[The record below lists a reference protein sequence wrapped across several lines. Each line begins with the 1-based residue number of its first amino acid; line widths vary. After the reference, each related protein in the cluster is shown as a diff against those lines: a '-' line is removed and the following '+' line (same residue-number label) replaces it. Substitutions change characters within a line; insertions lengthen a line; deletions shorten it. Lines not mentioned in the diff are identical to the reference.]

1 MKSLLEFK
9 SIVEE
14 EASDYSKFDVL
25 IRAGLANKAQMQR
38 IHKILDKM
46 GEEKPTF
53 NNADRMIIQ
62 NLFNKMVDV
71 ITNNKQIY
79 QKTRQVVRENIEEE
93 IEEPIILQE
102 DKDPPLVLVIKRK
115 AIRMYPD
122 GTRIALYY
130 NERLQK
136 YFSVPYQYGPGMDAP
151 IQSEE
156 VEQIDELSS
165 NLLDRYKEKAKK
177 SSDSLASQGKYKQAN
192 DRTLNVMKATG
203 KQIEKTTANIRKH
216 LNKEEVEL
224 EEASNDPWKD
234 KHFGPTKIIKQKY
247 HVKTDTKSYNVKAD
261 NEDHAHKLVTNH
273 APGSKIVSIE
283 HKGRIMEETIDEA
296 VMDTLHKIVDN
307 KSAQSVKFASG
318 HTRKVDH
325 FTASAITQV
334 HKALNDENKKK
345 FADMV
350 HKSPEHF
357 MKASDFAFKRA
368 K

>member
-14 EASDYSKFDVL
+14 EKSDYSKFDTLV
-25 IRAGLANKAQMQR
+25 RAGLANKAQMQR

-62 NLFNKMVDV
+62 NLFNKMVDL
-71 ITNNKQIY
+71 ISNNKAINMQARRAV
-79 QKTRQVVRENIEEE
+79 KEDEDFIETDQLDEAQN
-93 IEEPIILQE
+93 PGPT
-102 DKDPPLVLVIKRK
+102 PPYVLLLKRK
-115 AIRMYPD
+115 AIRLYPD
-122 GTRIALYY
+122 GTKIALYY
-130 NERLQK
+130 NKQINK
-136 YFSVPYQYGPGMDAP
+136 FFSVPYDTPTGTA
-151 IQSEE
+151 IQ
-156 VEQIDELSS
+156 
-165 NLLDRYKEKAKK
+165 A
-177 SSDSLASQGKYKQAN
+177 
-192 DRTLNVMKATG
+192 
-203 KQIEKTTANIRKH
+203 
-216 LNKEEVEL
+216 
-224 EEASNDPWKD
+224 EEASHDPWKD
-234 KHFGPTKIIKQKY
+234 KYFGPAKIIKQKY

-283 HKGRIMEETIDEA
+283 HKGRIMEETIEEA
-296 VMDTLHKIVDN
+296 VMDTLHKIVND
-307 KSAQSVKFASG
+307 KSAKSVKFASG

-325 FTASAITQV
+325 FTASALTQV
-334 HKALNDENKKK
+334 HNALNDDNKKK